1 MPAPARVFVV
11 EDDPH
16 TSQRFQNLIDALPD
30 FEWAGASA
38 TAGEA
43 LRWLAVNTPDVLLV
57 DLGLPDRSG
66 IDVVREAARRH
77 PNCEIMVITMFG
89 DEAHVV
95 ESLRAGAGGYL
106 LKDATSDDLA
116 HHLRELRAGGS
127 PITPVIA
134 RHLLKTFRR
143 DLAWPDPGQLRSAA
157 AAPRPASSGI
167 DLSDREMEVLQHI
180 AKGFAN
186 AEIADLLNVSS
197 HTVGTYVKRI
207 YGKLSVNSRTEAV
220 YEARQSG
227 LINGD

>member
-16 TSQRFQNLIDALPD
+16 TSQRFQNLIDPLPD

-43 LRWLAVNTPDVLLV
+43 LRWLAAHTPDVLLV
-57 DLGLPDRSG
+57 DLGLPDQSG

-106 LKDATSDDLA
+106 LKDANLDDLA

-134 RHLLKTFRR
+134 RNLLKTFRR
-143 DLAWPDPGQLRSAA
+143 DLAWPDPGQWRSAA
-157 AAPRPASSGI
+157 AAPRPASSAT

-186 AEIADLLNVSS
+186 AEIADLLNVST

-207 YGKLSVNSRTEAV
+207 YGKLAVNSRTEAV